1 MDSLDGVGVGVA
13 PVVGAVAPVVG
24 AVAPVV
30 GAVAPVVGAVPF
42 CWAHSLKTG
51 SAWIVLDW
59 IGLDWIG
66 LDGIR

>member
-1 MDSLDGVGVGVA
+1 MDSLDGVGVA
-13 PVVGAVAPVVG
+13 PVVGVG
-24 AVAPVV
+24 PGSVAPVV

-51 SAWIVLDW
+51 SAWIVLDCV
-59 IGLDWIG
+59 GLDWIG